1 MRNLSELMR
10 SMFSS
15 SQNRRRF
22 FYSCVIFLLCFLHVQ
37 AGPIIIQG
45 AGEYSFSGNSWS
57 FFQTDNHAASKS
69 EILKAYQEG
78 QFKTVGQAV
87 FNSGIPGKF
96 YWFHFT
102 ISNQDSVDDNLVID
116 IENPRIF
123 ELELFEESGGQIISL
138 GKSGVF
144 APFSQR
150 QIVYKNFIFKSFLKK
165 GQSRDYFLFVNQIGH
180 TLILPIKIF
189 KSNVFPMISFRNYL
203 IDGLTYGIL
212 LFVSILS
219 LLFFIN
225 TGHSLYFIYG
235 LYVFTA
241 IAWLLSYFGLGFQYI
256 WGNHPGFCTPS
267 SPFLACMNI
276 ILNIQICQQLLRL
289 NKASPFFYK
298 AGNVCKCL
306 LLATALFP
314 VGVNLDRYGYS
325 LNHGYLVCFLI
336 IIMTSILMVLISVLL
351 YTIKGSTVA
360 RFYLMSSIL
369 KVGSIFNLAL
379 LELGI
384 SPGLY
389 NLEGLLQIGIL
400 IEITILTYAIAYRY
414 TMYRLKTF
422 QQVIAAQE
430 EERQKISKEIH
441 DSISNSL
448 SAIKYAVLNLMG
460 DGIGPANSK
469 MQLEKIANEING
481 VQKEARN
488 ISHFM
493 TPDYIRQYS
502 LSEIVKQYV
511 ENVQEKVGK
520 KQTENT
526 FTIHFST
533 NEQTVKFSEL
543 AKLNTFR
550 VVQELIA
557 NILTHS
563 EATNADIVLSFHKNG
578 LVIISEDNGVGFD
591 EQRSGEMGQGIR
603 NIKSRVKM
611 LNGTFSHQP
620 PGKKTFFS
628 RFTDVSEDNDQTR
641 ERTGS
646 LIVIKIP
653 TRDNIHQRLSPYDY

>member
-1 MRNLSELMR
+1 MQ

-15 SQNRRRF
+15 KPTKRFYCYYFVISLLGLVQVHAGSIVISSPSLYTFNRD
-22 FYSCVIFLLCFLHVQ
+22 
-37 AGPIIIQG
+37 
-45 AGEYSFSGNSWS
+45 SWS
-57 FFQTDNHAASKS
+57 FFQTENRATSIS
-69 EILKAYQEG
+69 EILIAYKTG

-87 FNSGIPGKF
+87 FNSGIPSKF

-150 QIVYKNFIFKSFLKK
+150 QIVYKNFLFESFLKK
-165 GQSRDYFLFVNQIGH
+165 GQPKDYFLFVNQVGH

-189 KSNVFPMISFRNYL
+189 KNNVFPMISFRNYL
-203 IDGLTYGIL
+203 IDGLTYGVL
-212 LFVSILS
+212 FFVSILS

-225 TGHSLYFIYG
+225 TSHSLYLIYG
-235 LYVFTA
+235 LYVLTA
-241 IAWLLSYFGLGFQYI
+241 IAWFLSYFGLGFQYI

-289 NKASPFFYK
+289 NKASPSFYK
-298 AGNVCKCL
+298 AGNVFKYL

-314 VGVNLDRYGYS
+314 IVVNLDHYGYS
-325 LNHGYLVCFLI
+325 LNNGYLVIFLI
-336 IIMTSILMVLISVLL
+336 LIMASILMVLFSVLL

-360 RFYLMSSIL
+360 RFYLISSFL

-389 NLEGLLQIGIL
+389 NMEGLLQIGIL

-414 TMYRLKTF
+414 TIYRLKTF

-430 EERQKISKEIH
+430 EERQKISREIH

-460 DGIGPANSK
+460 NGIGPANSK
-469 MQLEKIANEING
+469 MQLEKIANEINS

-511 ENVQEKVGK
+511 ENVQEKAGK

-533 NEQTVKFSEL
+533 NEQTVKFSDL

-563 EATNADIVLSFHKNG
+563 KATNADIVLSFHKNG

-591 EQRSGEMGQGIR
+591 DRSSGEMGQGIR

-628 RFTDVSEDNDQTR
+628 RFTDLSEDTDQTR
-641 ERTGS
+641 DRTGS

-653 TRDNIHQRLSPYDY
+653 IRDNTHQRLSQYDY